1 MKRIFH
7 IHSVWFVLMLGLLLS
22 EVRAQSVALNPFAG
36 MASLP
41 DGMILSATMPI
52 EVDPSSK
59 VWLEGSANVINFECI
74 AGKMESRGVIHG
86 LDTTAVRGGHGQVE
100 LEVSFPI
107 QQLNCGKSA
116 INRDM
121 KNTLNAE
128 KHPYIVYKLDTN
140 RLIKSTQSG
149 VFPLME
155 IETMG
160 GLTISG
166 IERIEQ
172 INITGQFIGDW
183 KFRVKGVHSIQMSD
197 YNLTPPSPMM
207 GLIKVHDELK
217 VHFDVVLTLKMM
229 TASN

>member
-1 MKRIFH
+1 MKQNYH
-7 IHSVWFVLMLGLLLS
+7 IHSVWFVLMLGLLIS
-22 EVRAQSVALNPFAG
+22 EVRAQSVPMNPFVG

-41 DGMILSATMPI
+41 HGINLSSTMPI

-59 VWLEGSANVINFECI
+59 LWLEGSANVINFECV
-74 AGKMESRGVIHG
+74 AGKMESSGFIHG
-86 LDTTAVRGGHGQVE
+86 LDTTAVQGGHGQVE
-100 LEVSFPI
+100 LVVSFPI

-121 KNTLNAE
+121 KNTLNAD

-140 RLIKSTQSG
+140 RLIRSNPNG
-149 VFPLME
+149 EFPLME

-166 IERIEQ
+166 LERIEQ

-229 TASN
+229 SASN